1 MPRPVRCAFCAA
13 MASRFFVTLDNTLWS
28 ACDHDARPFLGF
40 AVELDPEKYDLEAY
54 FSRLYEEE
62 PR

>member
-13 MASRFFVTLDNTLWS
+13 MASRYFVTLDNTLWS
-28 ACDHDARPFLGF
+28 VCDGDANPFVCV
-40 AVELDPEKYDLEAY
+40 AVELDPEKYDLESY

-62 PR
+62 R